1 MGTGKS
7 LPKKNLVYFTFISF
21 SSKNFYCFLSYAGTS
36 RCVPGCHGS
45 RAENKAK
52 VRCCGWARIKLR
64 NINVLWKP
72 LWGQEG
78 DNTRLIVFAKP
89 PSDFAAVSPALVQTL
104 PAVISQPG
112 LSLPA
117 LPRALQ
123 GIRARGF
130 AGMNGTGVFQ
140 LALRSSTLNGVI
152 FLL

>member
-1 MGTGKS
+1 M
-7 LPKKNLVYFTFISF
+7 LAF
-21 SSKNFYCFLSYAGTS
+21 
-36 RCVPGCHGS
+36 PGVCQG
-45 RAENKAK
+45 AVAAELENKGK

-78 DNTRLIVFAKP
+78 DNTRLILFAKP

-117 LPRALQ
+117 LPQALQ
-123 GIRARGF
+123 GIRAKGLCWKEW
-130 AGMNGTGVFQ
+130 N
-140 LALRSSTLNGVI
+140 RSFPTCIKILHPKWGYLPFVAAQVLGDKPCHPQS
-152 FLL
+152 